1 MPCSKTGNIFLCQG
15 CQSFSI
21 QKLASVRKV
30 SAGNSQTEY
39 KKVSDGNNQTEHRK
53 VPAGNNPKTE
63 YSVANGP
70 VVNETCDHCG
80 WKHLFGGPIWTD
92 AIHSIDFIE
101 KLQENLKDDRFRT
114 SRRIRGMLQMA
125 KEELPEVP
133 LYHHLDSMA
142 KVLRCPLPSMAM
154 ARSAILNAGYQVS
167 YSHASKG
174 SLKTD
179 APVSFLWNMFKKWI
193 EVNPLKKEVEVNP
206 LKVEVNPLKKEMA
219 QSPGKVILSKPI
231 SEEISFQIRSDQ
243 EPQSRKSN
251 MLRYQENPERN
262 WGPKAK
268 PPPSK
273 SLEPDAEPE
282 SKSLEP
288 DAEPAS
294 NSKVVSNVKKM
305 KIDV

>member
-1 MPCSKTGNIFLCQG
+1 MSDGENPKTGNL
-15 CQSFSI
+15 
-21 QKLASVRKV
+21 KT
-30 SAGNSQTEY
+30 GNLKT
-39 KKVSDGNNQTEHRK
+39 GNLKT
-53 VPAGNNPKTE
+53 GNPKTE

-70 VVNETCDHCG
+70 VVNQTCDHCG
-80 WKHLFGGPIWTD
+80 WRHLFGGPIWTD

-114 SRRIRGMLQMA
+114 SRRIRGMLQIA

-142 KVLRCPLPSMAM
+142 KVLRCSLPSMAM
-154 ARSAILNAGYQVS
+154 ARSAILNAGYKVS
-167 YSHASKG
+167 YSHASRG

-193 EVNPLKKEVEVNP
+193 QM
-206 LKVEVNPLKKEMA
+206 NPLKKEMA

-231 SEEISFQIRSDQ
+231 TEEISFEIRSDQ

-273 SLEPDAEPE
+273 SLEPE
-282 SKSLEP
+282 S
-288 DAEPAS
+288 D
-294 NSKVVSNVKKM
+294 SKVVRVKKM